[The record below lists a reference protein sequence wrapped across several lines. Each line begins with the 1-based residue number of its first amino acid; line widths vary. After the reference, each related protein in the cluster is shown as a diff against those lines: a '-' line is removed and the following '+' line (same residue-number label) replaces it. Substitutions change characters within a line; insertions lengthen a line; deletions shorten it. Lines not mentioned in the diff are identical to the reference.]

1 MTFVF
6 QDSTEMPYNKNFIA
20 DLNNF
25 LGLIE
30 KTLPIENKIVE
41 LKSQIHEE
49 EGKYTTETTM
59 LDDFLSELNSSLDQ
73 LSHQY
78 TIESTAKCRDKLK
91 ESGAAC
97 VEKHKEQ
104 LKITL
109 NDINRSSKDDIV
121 LMSNELRKEL
131 EPFLWTGV
139 YNVNMIRLITHRA
152 DTLTGSITMN
162 LNGLSYTYETTYA
175 DFPLQ
180 VKKFMDEISIPVWSR
195 GGLIHKEDRIK
206 QLDISD
212 YVIKRIYT
220 GEDFQMD
227 LENKKGTKKV
237 NLVVPEEMSNASLM
251 YVDEEV
257 TDITSNDELAPQVD
271 INKLDEL
278 RQKVMEYIGDDANII
293 TRILVNIEID
303 EKDAIEN
310 NELFECTKIIAS
322 QYGEI
327 INDIFNHGITKK
339 EIVIKERMEDGSRNE
354 IFVRVEEISNRLS
367 ALGGDGLEIKGLL
380 NL

>member
-6 QDSTEMPYNKNFIA
+6 QDSTEMPYKKNFIA

-25 LGLIE
+25 LDLLE
-30 KTLPIENKIVE
+30 KTLPIENRIVE
-41 LKSQIHEE
+41 LKSQIQEK
-49 EGKYTTETTM
+49 EGKYKTETMM
-59 LDDFLSELNSSLDQ
+59 LDNFLTGLNSSLDQ

-78 TIESTAKCRDKLK
+78 TIESTAKCRDQLK

-109 NDINRSSKDDIV
+109 DDINRSSKDDIL

-131 EPFLWTGV
+131 EPFLWSGV
-139 YNVNMIRLITHRA
+139 YNVNMIRLIADRA

-162 LNGLSYTYETTYA
+162 LSGLSYTYETTYA

-206 QLDISD
+206 HLDISD

-227 LENKKGTKKV
+227 LSNKKGTKKV
-237 NLVVPEEMSNASLM
+237 KLVVPAEIRNASLM
-251 YVDEEV
+251 YIDEEV
-257 TDITSNDELAPQVD
+257 TDITSNEELAPKVD

-278 RQKVMEYIGDDANII
+278 RQKVMEYIGDDANIA
-293 TRILVNIEID
+293 TRTLVNIEID